1 LRRLHRILD
10 VGRIERHG
18 EPDDYKWAA
27 EGRIAIEKVLE
38 VVGPWLGT
46 VKREQARDSMRA
58 FTGQVRLKGNGT
70 HRKRGHAYDRRV
82 TRNGRTR
89 VFLQHLST
97 AQRAKQRALLGIAP
111 RQFRNVARRY
121 TE

>member
-18 EPDDYKWAA
+18 EPDDYKWTA
-27 EGRIAIEKVLE
+27 EGMIAIESVLG

-58 FTGQVRLKGNGT
+58 FTGQVRLKGNRT
-70 HRKRGHAYDRRV
+70 HCKRGHAYDRRV

-89 VFLQHLST
+89 VFCNACHRL
-97 AQRAKQRALLGIAP
+97 RERRQRALLGIAP
-111 RQFRNVARRY
+111 RQFKNVARRY